1 MSEVVIFRHPEKPLE
16 LFIDTDD
23 IHGFEAP
30 VDVRQVP
37 CDAAGCPGCGFIH
50 RTPTTAH
57 LNLTFKPGKRAL
69 WREVAA
75 ATESTG

>member
-1 MSEVVIFRHPEKPLE
+1 

-30 VDVRQVP
+30 VDVQQVP
-37 CDAAGCPGCGFIH
+37 CGFIH
-50 RTPTTAH
+50 RTPATAH

-69 WREVAA
+69 WREVV
-75 ATESTG
+75 TTT